1 MLRVMPLSVKIGI
14 VGCGSIS
21 WEHVRRLSLLSR
33 GEAKISALCDI
44 DRQRAEE
51 LAEYV
56 NLYRSI
62 APEPI
67 GSENIFE
74 VYDDMLESADLDAV
88 IICTPHNLHYEQT
101 VKALNRGLHV
111 LVEKPMAISV
121 KEAEE
126 MVNEA
131 SKRNLVLTVGYQRH
145 CQPEYFY
152 ARNKILSG
160 ELGEPHMIVGW
171 LVQNL
176 VAAGRF
182 YLDPKLSGGG
192 QIKASGTHLI
202 DAILWITDTEPVR
215 VKAFMD
221 RAGYPI
227 ELYAVLAVELS
238 NGALASI
245 AISGGHT
252 RPHTGVTDEVRVWCS
267 RGAIHIMD
275 GTVYI
280 EDSESNITRVDRAKL
295 PRISPNPDVN
305 FVRTILGK
313 EENLIPGICGL
324 RATKLEE
331 MAYMD
336 VGQPI
341 PSKLKRETSTC
352 P

>member
-1 MLRVMPLSVKIGI
+1 MHLMSAPVRIGI

-33 GEAKISALCDI
+33 NEAQVSALCDV
-44 DRQRAEE
+44 DQQRARN

-56 NLYRSI
+56 NIYRNL
-62 APEPI
+62 APEPL
-67 GSENIFE
+67 GSESIFE
-74 VYDDMLESADLDAV
+74 DYDDMLEKTDLDAV

-101 VKALNRGLHV
+101 IKAFRRNLHV
-111 LVEKPMAISV
+111 LVEKPMAVSV

-131 SKRNLVLTVGYQRH
+131 SKRKLVLTVGYQRH

-182 YLDPKLSGGG
+182 YLDPKASGGG

-202 DAILWITDTEPVR
+202 DIILWITDLEPVR

-221 RAGYPI
+221 RAGLPVDI
-227 ELYAVLAVELS
+227 YAVLAVELS
-238 NGALASI
+238 NGAFASI
-245 AISGGHT
+245 AISGGHP

-267 RGAIHIMD
+267 RGAIHIVD
-275 GTVYI
+275 GSVYV
-280 EDSESNITRVDRAKL
+280 EDSDSNVTRIDRGKL
-295 PRISPNPDVN
+295 PKTSPNPDVN

-331 MAYMD
+331 MAYID

-341 PSKLKRETSTC
+341 PSKLKRL
-352 P
+352 

>member
-1 MLRVMPLSVKIGI
+1 MPAPVKIGI

-21 WEHVRRLSLLSR
+21 WEHVRRLSLLES
-33 GEAKISALCDI
+33 GEANISALCDV
-44 DRQRAEE
+44 DRQRAEK
-51 LAEYV
+51 LAKYANV
-56 NLYRSI
+56 FRNI

-67 GSENIFE
+67 GSNNIFE
-74 VYDDMLESADLDAV
+74 DYDNMLENVELNAV
-88 IICTPHNLHYEQT
+88 IICTPHALHYEHT
-101 VKALNRGLHV
+101 IKAFKQGLHV
-111 LVEKPMAISV
+111 LVEKPMAVSV
-121 KEAEE
+121 REAEE

-131 SKRNLVLTVGYQRH
+131 LKRNLVLTVGYQRH

-160 ELGEPHMIVGW
+160 ELGEPHIIIGW

-176 VAAGRF
+176 VAADRF
-182 YLDPKLSGGG
+182 YLDQKMSGGG

-202 DAILWITDTEPVR
+202 DAILWITDLEPVK
-215 VKAFMD
+215 VKALMD
-221 RAGYPI
+221 RAGLPVDV
-227 ELYAVLAVELS
+227 YAVLAVELS

-267 RGAIHIMD
+267 KGAMHIVD
-275 GTVYI
+275 GSVYI
-280 EDSESNITRVDRAKL
+280 EDSKSNITKIDRGAL
-295 PRISPNPDVN
+295 PRPSPNPDVN

-331 MAYMD
+331 MAYVD

-341 PSKLKRETSTC
+341 PSKLKRI
-352 P
+352 

>member
-1 MLRVMPLSVKIGI
+1 MSVRIGI
-14 VGCGSIS
+14 IGCGSIS
-21 WEHVRRLSLLSR
+21 WEHVRRLSLLKE
-33 GEAKISALCDI
+33 GEARVVALCDI
-44 DRQRAEE
+44 VKNNAEN
-51 LAEYV
+51 LRRYV
-56 NLYRSI
+56 NVFRNI
-62 APEPI
+62 APEALDQ
-67 GSENIFE
+67 NAIFE
-74 VYDDMLESADLDAV
+74 DYDSMLSSVELDAV
-88 IICTPHNLHYEQT
+88 IVCTPHNMHYEHT
-101 VKALNRGLHV
+101 MKALRRGLHV
-111 LVEKPMAISV
+111 LVEKPMALSV
-121 KEAEE
+121 REAED

-145 CQPEYFY
+145 CQPEYVY
-152 ARNKILSG
+152 ARRKILSG

-182 YLDPKLSGGG
+182 YLNPEVSGGG
-192 QIKASGTHLI
+192 QLKASGTHLV
-202 DAILWITDTEPVR
+202 DVILWMTDTEPVK

-221 RAGYPI
+221 RAGAPV

-245 AISGGHT
+245 SISGGHP

-267 RGAIHIMD
+267 KGAIHVID
-275 GTVYI
+275 GAVYV
-280 EDSESNITRVDRAKL
+280 EDSNSNVTKIDWSLL
-295 PRISPNPDVN
+295 PRVSPNPDVN

-336 VGQPI
+336 VGRQI
-341 PSKLKRETSTC
+341 PSRLRRV
-352 P
+352 

>member
-1 MLRVMPLSVKIGI
+1 MSPPVKIGI

-21 WEHVRRLSLLSR
+21 WEHVRRLSLL
-33 GEAKISALCDI
+33 GNNEAKISALCDI
-44 DRQRAEE
+44 DRQRAEK
-51 LAEYV
+51 LARYI
-56 NLYRSI
+56 NIFRNI

-67 GSENIFE
+67 GPDNIFE
-74 VYDDMLESADLDAV
+74 SYDDMLKKATLDAV
-88 IICTPHNLHYEQT
+88 VICTPHTLHYEQT
-101 VKALNRGLHV
+101 IKAFKRNLHV
-111 LVEKPMAISV
+111 LVEKPMAVSV
-121 KEAEE
+121 REAEE
-126 MVNEA
+126 MVSEA

-176 VAAGRF
+176 VVAGRF
-182 YLDPKLSGGG
+182 YLDPKMSGGG

-202 DAILWITDTEPVR
+202 DAILWITDLEPVK
-215 VKAFMD
+215 VKALMD
-221 RAGYPI
+221 RASLPVDI
-227 ELYAVLAVELS
+227 YAVLAVELS

-252 RPHTGVTDEVRVWCS
+252 RPHTGVTDEIRIWCS
-267 RGAIHIMD
+267 KGAVHILN
-275 GTVYI
+275 GSVYV
-280 EDSESNITRVDRAKL
+280 EDSESNMTKIDRGKL
-295 PRISPNPDVN
+295 PRPSPNPDVN

-341 PSKLKRETSTC
+341 PSKLRRA
-352 P
+352 

>member
-1 MLRVMPLSVKIGI
+1 MSAPIKVGI

-21 WEHVRRLSLLSR
+21 WEHVRRLSLL
-33 GEAKISALCDI
+33 GKDEAHISALCDI
-44 DRQRAEE
+44 DRQRAEK

-56 NLYRSI
+56 NIYRNI
-62 APEPI
+62 APKPL
-67 GSENIFE
+67 GPDNIFE
-74 VYDDMLESADLDAV
+74 DYDNMLEESDLNAV
-88 IICTPHNLHYEQT
+88 IICTPHALHYEQT
-101 VKALNRGLHV
+101 IKAFRRNLHV
-111 LVEKPMAISV
+111 LVEKPMAVSV

-126 MVNEA
+126 MVKEA
-131 SKRNLVLTVGYQRH
+131 ASRKLVLTVGYQRH
-145 CQPEYFY
+145 CQPEYYY
-152 ARNKILSG
+152 ARKKILSG
-160 ELGEPHMIVGW
+160 ELGEPHIIVGW

-182 YLDPKLSGGG
+182 YLDPKMSGGG

-202 DAILWITDTEPVR
+202 DAILWITDLEPVR
-215 VKAFMD
+215 VKALMD
-221 RAGYPI
+221 RAGLPADI
-227 ELYAVLAVELS
+227 YAVLAVELS

-267 RGAIHIMD
+267 KGAIHIVD
-275 GTVYI
+275 GSVYV
-280 EDSESNITRVDRAKL
+280 EDSQSNITKIDRGML
-295 PRISPNPDVN
+295 PRPSPNPDVN
-305 FVRTILGK
+305 FIRTILGK

-341 PSKLKRETSTC
+341 PSKLKR
-352 P
+352 